1 MEFIN
6 ASKLVQTGDSDHSWF
21 DASFNMNIYR
31 GCNQG
36 CIYCDSRSS
45 CYKVLNFD
53 TIKAKIDAPK
63 KVEYELSTKRKKGV
77 IGLGAMSDPY
87 NQYEAELNYTRD
99 SLKAMNKFRFGV
111 FVITK
116 SDLVLRDID
125 LFKKINSHS
134 VCNIALT
141 ITTSDDVLQKRIE
154 TNSSTTSERFE
165 AIKQL
170 SKEGLFAGILM
181 MPLLP
186 FINDTIENITG
197 IVEQARVANA
207 KYIYP
212 SFGVTLRDNQRDY
225 FLDKI
230 GPDLKKK
237 YIDTFG
243 DSYMCVSP
251 IHKELRKHFKELC
264 NKYGILYEMNDIIR
278 ESRKH
283 IKTTQMSLF

>member
-1 MEFIN
+1 MEFIS
-6 ASKLVQTGDSDHSWF
+6 ASKLVQTVDSNHSWF
-21 DASFNMNIYR
+21 DTSFNMNIYR

-45 CYKVLNFD
+45 CYKILKFD
-53 TIKAKIDAPK
+53 TIKAKVDAPK
-63 KVEYELSTKRKKGV
+63 KVEYELSFKRKKGI
-77 IGLGAMSDPY
+77 IGLGGMSDPY

-99 SLKAMNKFRFGV
+99 SLKVINKYRFGV
-111 FVITK
+111 FIITK

-125 LFKKINSHS
+125 LFKKINNHD

-141 ITTSDDVLQKRIE
+141 ITTSDDLLQKTIE
-154 TNSSTTSERFE
+154 KNSSTTSERFE
-165 AIKQL
+165 AIRQL

-186 FINDTIENITG
+186 FMNDTIENITG
-197 IVEQARVANA
+197 IVEQANAANA

-225 FLDKI
+225 FFDKI

-251 IHKELRKHFKELC
+251 MHKELRKHFEELC